1 MARRL
6 VDLSIPITNEIISD
20 PDTMRPKVT
29 YSRHKDTVGQMAH
42 SFPGLTAED
51 LPDGEGWAVEHLSL
65 STHNGTHMDAP
76 WHFHSTTDQA
86 TAGGARPAPTID
98 EGPLEYFLQPG
109 VKLDFRHFADGYV
122 ASAADVE
129 AELKRIGHDLQPLDI
144 VLVNTAA
151 GVAFGD
157 PGFIHKGCGMG
168 EEATL
173 YLTERGVKVVG
184 TDAWSWDAPFSHT
197 AKRWAETRD
206 PKIIWE
212 GHKAGRLREYYQIE
226 KLTNLAALPADGF
239 VLSCFPVKIAGASAG
254 WIRAVAVFED

>member
-6 VDLSIPITNEIISD
+6 VDLSIPITNDIVSD
-20 PDTMRPKVT
+20 PEVMRPQVS
-29 YSRHKDTVGQMAH
+29 YARHKETVGQIA
-42 SFPGLTAED
+42 SFFPGLKAED
-51 LPDGEGWAVEHLSL
+51 LPDGEGWAVEQVQL
-65 STHNGTHMDAP
+65 STHNGTHLDAP
-76 WHFHSTTDQA
+76 WHFHPTMNRGERSW
-86 TAGGARPAPTID
+86 TID
-98 EGPLEYFLQPG
+98 EVPLEWCLQPA
-109 VKLDFRHFADGYV
+109 VKLDFRRFADGYV

-129 AELKRIGHDLQPLDI
+129 AELDRIGHRLQPLDI

-151 GVAFGD
+151 GAAYGD
-157 PGFIHKGCGMG
+157 PDYIHKGCGMG

-197 AKRWAETRD
+197 ARKWAETHD

-226 KLTNLAALPADGF
+226 KLTNLEALPASGF
-239 VLSCFPVKIAGASAG
+239 TLSCFPVKIAGASAG
-254 WIRAVAVFED
+254 WIRAVAIFE